1 MSRVFRDKN
10 KDLVKLEVKTADEI
24 WDTKH
29 KRNGKP
35 TIRKDIEVYGRIDK
49 GTSAMIT
56 NTNMIGENHK
66 FVEDTCNL
74 PKNLKGQIADILKNK
89 NRKVVYLVKRK

>member
-10 KDLVKLEVKTADEI
+10 KDLVKLEVKTADEV
-24 WDTKH
+24 WDTKV

-74 PKNLKGQIADILKNK
+74 PKKLKGQIADILKNK